1 MTPISKRVFIKKVKD
16 ITISSTLA
24 LAILGGGMSLQSCGN
39 NSEDDYEYEEVEVY
53 SKGVKTYISE
63 TSKGVFKIA
72 NETEVPADSS
82 AAIVSYLDGRKE
94 TLSPQI
100 VKGLIDSELK
110 TDSATIGESSNLP
123 NALLFGGMGYLLAK
137 TVSPNYM
144 TYRPD
149 VTGVQA
155 NNSTE
160 KTKSD
165 STHRTHYHRS
175 HFGGSGLMM
184 AYFLTSGAFN
194 RSNSIHQNIG
204 NSRSTVTRPV
214 GGRTGF
220 FHGASRASSVS

>member
-1 MTPISKRVFIKKVKD
+1 MTPVRTKTFIKKVKD

-24 LAILGGGMSLQSCGN
+24 LAILGGGMTLQSCGN
-39 NSEDDYEYEEVEVY
+39 GSDDDYEYEEVEVY

-63 TSKGVFKIA
+63 TSKGVFKISD
-72 NETEVPADSS
+72 ETEVPADSS
-82 AAIVSYLDGRKE
+82 AAIISYLDGRKE

-100 VKGLIDSELK
+100 VKGLIDSEIK
-110 TDSATIGESSNLP
+110 TDSASIGDKSNLP

-144 TYRPD
+144 IYRPD
-149 VTGVQA
+149 VVGVQA
-155 NNSTE
+155 NNSTS
-160 KTKSD
+160 KTD
-165 STHRTHYHRS
+165 STNKRHYHRS
-175 HFGGSGLMM
+175 HFGGSGMMM

-204 NSRSTVTRPV
+204 NSRSTITRPV

-220 FHGASRASSVS
+220 FHGASRASHIS

>member
-1 MTPISKRVFIKKVKD
+1 MTPVRTKTFIKKVKD

-24 LAILGGGMSLQSCGN
+24 LAILGGGMTLQSCGN
-39 NSEDDYEYEEVEVY
+39 GSDDDYEYEEVEVY

-63 TSKGVFKIA
+63 TSKGVFKIS
-72 NETEVPADSS
+72 EEKEVPADSS
-82 AAIVSYLDGRKE
+82 SAIVTYLDGRQEK
-94 TLSPQI
+94 LSPPI
-100 VKGLIDSELK
+100 VKSLIDNEIK
-110 TDSATIGESSNLP
+110 TDSASIGEKTNLP

-137 TVSPNYM
+137 TVSPNYA

-155 NNSTE
+155 NNSTS
-160 KTKSD
+160 KSD
-165 STHRTHYHRS
+165 STNKRHYHRS

-204 NSRSTVTRPV
+204 NSRSTITRPV

-220 FHGASRASSVS
+220 FHGASRASGRS